1 MPWQRFGIKG
11 AIHAGYNQRI
21 CLFIRIKCWLIY
33 IYVCT
38 ELLACMY
45 QIPSI
50 LSSQLFSKRE
60 WRMTRNWAPRFISHL
75 MRKYL
80 ESVINWTTRELDP
93 NASCCCWPMQNFP
106 FFKIFFSYYS
116 YSFTYHTYTRSKNWS
131 HILFSIG
138 LASFFAPCLKY
149 KIPTTKQKRIQLMYQ
164 CISGCTYW
172 ILM

>member
-1 MPWQRFGIKG
+1 
-11 AIHAGYNQRI
+11 
-21 CLFIRIKCWLIY
+21 
-33 IYVCT
+33 
-38 ELLACMY
+38 
-45 QIPSI
+45 
-50 LSSQLFSKRE
+50 
-60 WRMTRNWAPRFISHL
+60 MTRNWAPRFISHL

-106 FFKIFFSYYS
+106 FLKIFFSYYS

-149 KIPTTKQKRIQLMYQ
+149 KIPTTKQKKNTAYVPVYIWMYLLDFNV
-164 CISGCTYW
+164 ISFERFQEISCYEMGGI
-172 ILM
+172 ILQV